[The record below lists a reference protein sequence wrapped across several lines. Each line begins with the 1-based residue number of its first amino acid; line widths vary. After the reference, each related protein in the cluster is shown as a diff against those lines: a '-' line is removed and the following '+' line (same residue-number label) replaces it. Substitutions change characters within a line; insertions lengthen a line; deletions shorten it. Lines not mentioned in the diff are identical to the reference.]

1 MIFKDRQEAGY
12 KLISKLQKYKNK
24 TDVIVLGLP
33 RGGIVTAFEIA
44 KGLNLPLDLVVTRKI
59 GAPDNPEFAIGAI
72 TEKGEGI
79 FNEATISIYGISQR
93 YIDKEIKKEKKE
105 AERRLRVYRE
115 NRPPLNLQG
124 KIAILVDDGVATG
137 LTLRAAIKSVKIKNA
152 KKIVVAVPVIAQ
164 DSLEKIEN
172 EVDEVVYL
180 NSPLYFSAI
189 GSFYESFTQTED
201 EEVIA
206 LMKKIKN

>member
-24 TDVIVLGLP
+24 ADVIVLGLP

-59 GAPDNPEFAIGAI
+59 GAPDNPEFAVGAI

-172 EVDEVVYL
+172 EVDEVVCL
-180 NSPLYFSAI
+180 DSPLYLSAI

-201 EEVIA
+201 EEVIE